1 MIIGIIILSVL
12 LVFWIALFFIYYYQV
27 KEVSKILLLKI
38 PGVELTFDI
47 QWTNEFNIAKIIKDL
62 GVPIKSPLYT
72 LMSEEEAYLENIEEN
87 FITARIINRKTGI
100 RITRKYDKYGIDVND
115 TVTKRRPRN
124 CQVFLVPYVSKFSWY
139 TIIEYVTVIKD
150 KETFREEEPTIPLSK
165 LQDLCCEYCK
175 NYCILECSKECSLKE
190 AGLDSNK
197 MKIIE
202 KIDKYC
208 EQSCSFS
215 NCCLGSSCILYKIK
229 NR

>member
-27 KEVSKILLLKI
+27 NEVSKIVLLKI

-72 LMSEEEAYLENIEEN
+72 LKLEEEAYLENIEEN

-124 CQVFLVPYVSKFSWY
+124 CQVFLVPYASKFSWY
-139 TIIEYVTVIKD
+139 TIINYVT
-150 KETFREEEPTIPLSK
+150 KETCREEELTIPLSK

-190 AGLDSNK
+190 ASLDSNK